1 MINYE
6 LPKYHLHKWG
16 YEVFFLPRKSGAKK
30 NTTPHFIEKIL
41 AEGIVKD

>member
-16 YEVFFLPRKSGAKK
+16 YEVFFFAPQKRSKK